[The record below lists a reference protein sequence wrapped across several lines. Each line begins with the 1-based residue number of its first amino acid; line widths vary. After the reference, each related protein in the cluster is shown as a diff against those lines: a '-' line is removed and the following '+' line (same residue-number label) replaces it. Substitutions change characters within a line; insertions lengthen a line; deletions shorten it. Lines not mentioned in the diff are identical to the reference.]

1 MKTRRP
7 GSILSMLYLAAGIL
21 VVKVTAAVVWNY
33 LDYLPPDFRSDFLR
47 DREAYFFGSYQW
59 AFYAH
64 LAAGPVSLLLG
75 LFLVSERVRQRLPEL
90 HRRLGRIEGMLVLL
104 VVAPS
109 GLWMAK
115 HAQAG
120 AVAGAGFALLAL
132 ATAGCVA
139 MGWKTAMQRRLAEH
153 RRWMWRMFLLLCSA
167 VVIRVAGGF
176 ATVVGIDAAWWDP
189 MMAWACWLLP
199 LTTYELLRRARPAE
213 PISRRQRETD
223 GVGQSAMGMP
233 DASGRIARAQSLDSG
248 NRLLIGRI

>member
-153 RRWMWRMFLLLCSA
+153 RRWMWRMFLL
-167 VVIRVAGGF
+167 
-176 ATVVGIDAAWWDP
+176 
-189 MMAWACWLLP
+189 
-199 LTTYELLRRARPAE
+199 RRARPAE